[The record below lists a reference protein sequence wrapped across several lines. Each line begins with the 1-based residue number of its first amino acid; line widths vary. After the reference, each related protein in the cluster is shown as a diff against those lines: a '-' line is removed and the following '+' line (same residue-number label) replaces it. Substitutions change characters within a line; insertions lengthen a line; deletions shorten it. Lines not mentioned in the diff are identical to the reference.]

1 MDTEL
6 SKKLIKGQRYKFQLK
21 TPYSNEFYRANFFAI
36 YDTTLVTNCNQKENN
51 KNTFI
56 STPIE
61 WITNITLLE
70 DILPNI
76 KLPVDVLRMI
86 DNFV

>member
-1 MDTEL
+1 MDTGL
-6 SKKLIKGQRYKFQLK
+6 SKKLIKGQRYRFQLR
-21 TPYSNEFYRANFFAI
+21 TPYSHEFYRANFFAI
-36 YDTTLVTNCNQKENN
+36 YDTTLVTNFSQKENN

-61 WITNITLLE
+61 WVTNIILLE

-76 KLPVDVLRMI
+76 KLPVDVLRII
-86 DNFV
+86 DNFI